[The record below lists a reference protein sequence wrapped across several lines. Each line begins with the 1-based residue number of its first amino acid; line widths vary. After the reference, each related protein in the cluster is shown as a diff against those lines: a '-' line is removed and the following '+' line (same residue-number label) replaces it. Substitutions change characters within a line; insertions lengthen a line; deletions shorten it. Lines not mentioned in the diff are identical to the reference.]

1 MRDLVVGDELDQYK
15 LNELLAR
22 SGMASIFK
30 GVDKESGQPVALK
43 VPYIQFESDVVF
55 HERFQREEAIGI
67 KLEHP
72 AIVRV
77 LKPKKKSRM
86 YLVMEYIDGT
96 SLRALLPGKKAIPV
110 EKSLDIARQIADAL
124 VYLHGQGIVH
134 RDLKPENVLL
144 TRDGKVKIL
153 DFGIALDES
162 ARRLT
167 WTGLSNTIGTPNY
180 VAPEQIGGRRGDVR
194 SDIYALGT
202 ILYEMLSGELPYSVP
217 NAHAMMHAKTRDD
230 PDPLHRHV
238 PGIDPSIEEIVL
250 HAIARAPTDR
260 YGSAEEML
268 ADLRDPSK
276 VQPGSRTA
284 GHRGERGLFSRVPR
298 RLGVPLVIIVVI
310 VSLGCLIWL
319 TGRRSH
325 RPSQPQKTYRGEVN

>member
-15 LNELLAR
+15 LTELLAR
-22 SGMASIFK
+22 SGMASIFEA
-30 GVDKESGQPVALK
+30 VDKESGQPVALK

-55 HERFQREEAIGI
+55 HERFQREETIG
-67 KLEHP
+67 LRLDHP

-77 LKPKKKSRM
+77 LKPVKKSRM
-86 YLVMEYIDGT
+86 YLAMEYIEGK
-96 SLRALLPGKKAIPV
+96 SLRALLPGKKSLPAD
-110 EKSLDIARQIADAL
+110 KALDIARQIAEAL

-144 TRDGKVKIL
+144 TDAGKVKIL

-202 ILYEMLSGELPYSVP
+202 ILYEMLSGELPYSAP
-217 NAHAMMHAKTRDD
+217 NAHAMMHAKTRED

-238 PGIDPSIEEIVL
+238 PAIDASLEEIVL

-260 YGSAEEML
+260 YASAEEML

-276 VQPGSRTA
+276 VVPGSRTA
-284 GHRGERGLFSRVPR
+284 GHRGDRGLFSRIPR
-298 RLGVPLVIIVVI
+298 RWGVPLAIIVLI
-310 VSLGCLIWL
+310 VALGCLIWL

-325 RPSQPQKTYRGEVN
+325 HPSQPQKTYRGEIN